1 MKVLVLNCGS
11 SSLKCQLIDMEKKER
26 IMKGHYD
33 RIGGSRSSLRF
44 NVRGNK
50 VVIEHPARDFEEAIS
65 EILRLLTSEEYNV
78 INNLNEIGAVGHRI
92 VHGGEKFKNSVIID
106 ENVIKAIEENITLAP
121 LHNPA
126 GLAGIEACKKLLPQI
141 PMVAVFDTSFHQ
153 TMEEKAF
160 IYQLPYKYYEDY
172 KIRKYGFHGISH
184 RYIAGRITE
193 ITGRTDLKI
202 INCHLGQGASL
213 CAIKDGKSIDT
224 TMGLTPLAGVPMG
237 TRCGDVDPSI
247 IPTVMKLYDIKPD
260 EMLRIMN
267 KESGAWGVSGVST
280 DFRDIERTAEQG
292 DERSILA
299 LESRAYIIA
308 QYIAKFIVTLNGVDV
323 ITFAGGIGENG
334 FEERERICNYLE
346 CFGIKL
352 DKQKNLVRGEETKI
366 STEDS
371 KVQIYIVPTNEEI
384 VIATDAYELTKNLIP
399 NV

>member
-11 SSLKCQLIDMEKKER
+11 SSLKCQLIDMEKNER

-44 NVRGNK
+44 NVRGEK
-50 VVIEHPARDFEEAIS
+50 TVIEHPARDFEEAIS
-65 EILRLLTSEEYNV
+65 EILSLLVSDKYKV
-78 INNLNEIGAVGHRI
+78 INSFEEIGAVGHRI
-92 VHGGEKFKNSVIID
+92 VHGGEKFKESVIID
-106 ENVIKAIEENITLAP
+106 EKVIEAIKECITLAP

-126 GLAGIEACKKLLPQI
+126 GLAGIEACKKLLPNV

-153 TMEEKAF
+153 TMPEKAF

-184 RYIAGRITE
+184 RYVANRISE
-193 ITGRTDLKI
+193 MTGKKDLKV

-213 CAIKDGKSIDT
+213 CAIENGKSVDT

-247 IPTVMKLYDIKPD
+247 IPTVMKLYNIQPD

-280 DFRDIERTAEQG
+280 DFRDIERAAASG
-292 DERSILA
+292 DKRSILA
-299 LESRAYIIA
+299 LEGRAYTIA
-308 QYIAKFIVTLNGVDV
+308 QYIAKFIVTLNGIDV
-323 ITFAGGIGENG
+323 ITFAGGVGENG
-334 FEERERICNYLE
+334 FEERERICKYLE
-346 CFGIKL
+346 CFGVKL
-352 DKQKNLVRGEETKI
+352 DKEKNLIRGEEAKI

-371 KVQIYIVPTNEEI
+371 KVGIYIVPTNEEL
-384 VIATDAYELTKNLIP
+384 VIAQDAYKLTK
-399 NV
+399 

>member
-11 SSLKCQLIDMEKKER
+11 SSLKCQLIDMEKNER

-44 NVRGNK
+44 NVRGEK
-50 VVIEHPARDFEEAIS
+50 TVIEHPARDFEEAIR
-65 EILRLLTSEEYNV
+65 EILNLLTSPKYKV
-78 INNLNEIGAVGHRI
+78 IDSLTEIGAVGHRI
-92 VHGGEKFKNSVIID
+92 VHGGEKFKNSVVID
-106 ENVIKAIEENITLAP
+106 DDVIKAIEDCITLAP

-126 GLAGIEACKKLLPQI
+126 GLAGIEACKKLLPNV

-153 TMEEKAF
+153 TLEEKAF

-184 RYIAGRITE
+184 RYVAGRIAE
-193 ITGRTDLKI
+193 ILGRNDLKV

-213 CAIKDGKSIDT
+213 CAIKDGKSVDT

-280 DFRDIERTAEQG
+280 DFRDIERMASEG

-352 DKQKNLVRGEETKI
+352 DKEKNKIRGKEAEI
-366 STEDS
+366 SAEDS
-371 KVQIYIVPTNEEI
+371 KVKIYIVPTNEEI
-384 VIATDAYELTKNLIP
+384 VIAKDAYELTKK
-399 NV
+399 

>member
-11 SSLKCQLIDMEKKER
+11 SSLKCQLIDMEKNER

-50 VVIEHPARDFEEAIS
+50 TTIEHPARDFEEAIG
-65 EILRLLTSEEYNV
+65 EILGLLTSDEYKV
-78 INNLNEIGAVGHRI
+78 INSLDEIGAVGHRI
-92 VHGGEKFKNSVIID
+92 VHGGEKFKNSVVID
-106 ENVIKAIEENITLAP
+106 DDVIKAIEDCITLAP

-126 GLAGIEACKKLLPQI
+126 GLAGINACKKLLPNV

-184 RYIAGRITE
+184 RYVAGRIAE
-193 ITGRTDLKI
+193 IMGRNDLKV

-213 CAIKDGKSIDT
+213 CAIKDGKSVDT

-280 DFRDIERTAEQG
+280 DFRDIERMAAEG
-292 DERSILA
+292 DERSKLA

-352 DKQKNLVRGEETKI
+352 DVEKNKIRGEEAEI
-366 STEDS
+366 SAEDS
-371 KVQIYIVPTNEEI
+371 KVKIYIVPTNEEI
-384 VIATDAYELTKNLIP
+384 VIARDAYELTK
-399 NV
+399 

>member
-11 SSLKCQLIDMEKKER
+11 SSLKCQLIDMEKNER

-65 EILRLLTSEEYNV
+65 EILGLLTSDEYKV
-78 INNLNEIGAVGHRI
+78 INSLDEIGAVGHRI

-106 ENVIKAIEENITLAP
+106 EDVIKAIEENITLAP

-126 GLAGIEACKKLLPQI
+126 GLAGINACKKLLPNT
-141 PMVAVFDTSFHQ
+141 PMVAVFDTAFHQ
-153 TMEEKAF
+153 TMDEKAY
-160 IYQLPYKYYEDY
+160 IYQLPYKYYEDF

-184 RYIAGRITE
+184 RYIAGRVAE
-193 ITGRTDLKI
+193 ITGKNDLKI

-213 CAIKDGKSIDT
+213 CAIKDGKSVDT
-224 TMGLTPLAGVPMG
+224 TMGLTPLAGIPMG

-280 DFRDIERTAEQG
+280 DFRDIERTAAAG

-299 LESRAYIIA
+299 LESRAYTIA
-308 QYIAKFIVTLNGVDV
+308 QYIAKFIVSLNGVDV

-334 FEERERICNYLE
+334 FEERERICNYLG

-352 DKQKNLVRGEETKI
+352 DKEKNLVRGEEAKI

-371 KVQIYIVPTNEEI
+371 KALIYIVPTNEEI
-384 VIATDAYELTKNLIP
+384 VIAKDAYELTKNL
-399 NV
+399 

>member
-50 VVIEHPARDFEEAIS
+50 TVIEHPARDFEEAIS
-65 EILRLLTSEEYNV
+65 EILNLLVSNEYKV
-78 INNLNEIGAVGHRI
+78 IDDLSEIGAVGHRI
-92 VHGGEKFKNSVIID
+92 VHGGEKFKNSVIIND
-106 ENVIKAIEENITLAP
+106 EVIKAIEDNITLAP

-126 GLAGIEACKKLLPQI
+126 GLAGIRAIEKLLPNI

-153 TMEEKAF
+153 TMDRKTY

-184 RYIAGRITE
+184 RYVAKRIAE
-193 ITGRTDLKI
+193 ILGTNKLRV

-213 CAIKDGKSIDT
+213 CAIKDGISIDT
-224 TMGLTPLAGVPMG
+224 SMGLTPLAGVPMG

-260 EMLRIMN
+260 EMLRILN

-280 DFRDIERTAEQG
+280 DFRDIERMASQG

-308 QYIAKFIVTLNGVDV
+308 QYIAKFIVSLNGVDV

-346 CFGIKL
+346 CFRIKL
-352 DKQKNLVRGEETKI
+352 DKEKNKIRGEEAEI
-366 STEDS
+366 STADS
-371 KVQIYIVPTNEEI
+371 RVKLYIVPTNEEI
-384 VIATDAYELTKNLIP
+384 MIATDTYELTK
-399 NV
+399 

>member
-11 SSLKCQLIDMEKKER
+11 SSLKCQLIDMAKNER

-50 VVIEHPARDFEEAIS
+50 TEMEYPARNFEEAIS
-65 EILRLLTSEEYNV
+65 KILRLLTSEEYKV
-78 INNLNEIGAVGHRI
+78 IESLDEIGAVGHRI
-92 VHGGEKFKNSVIID
+92 VHGGEKFKNSVVID
-106 ENVIKAIEENITLAP
+106 DEVINAIKDNITLAP

-126 GLAGIEACKKLLPQI
+126 GLAGIKACKKLLPNT
-141 PMVAVFDTSFHQ
+141 PMVAVFDTAFHQ
-153 TMEEKAF
+153 TMPEKAY

-184 RYIAGRITE
+184 RYVAGRIAE
-193 ITGRTDLKI
+193 ITGKSNLKV

-213 CAIKDGKSIDT
+213 CAIDSGKALDT

-247 IPTVMKLYDIKPD
+247 IPTVMKLYHLNPD
-260 EMLRIMN
+260 QMLQVLN

-280 DFRDIERTAEQG
+280 DFRDIERMAAQG

-308 QYIAKFIVTLNGVDV
+308 QYIAKFIVTLGGVDV

-346 CFGIKL
+346 CFGVNL
-352 DKQKNLVRGEETKI
+352 DKEKNHVRGEEVKI
-366 STEDS
+366 SKDDS
-371 KVQIYIVPTNEEI
+371 KVMVYIVPTNEELI
-384 VIATDAYELTKNLIP
+384 IARDAYELTK
-399 NV
+399 

>member
-11 SSLKCQLIDMEKKER
+11 SSLKCQLIDMEKNER

-50 VVIEHPARDFEEAIS
+50 ENIEHPARNFEEAIS
-65 EILRLLTSEEYNV
+65 YILRLLTREENKV
-78 INNLNEIGAVGHRI
+78 IESLDEIGAVGHRI

-106 ENVIKAIEENITLAP
+106 DEVINAIKDNIKLAP

-126 GLAGIEACKKLLPQI
+126 GLAGITACRKLLPKV
-141 PMVAVFDTSFHQ
+141 PMVAVFDTAFHQ
-153 TMEEKAF
+153 TMEEKVF
-160 IYQLPYKYYEDY
+160 IYQLPYKYYEDH

-184 RYIAGRITE
+184 RYVAGRLAE
-193 ITGRTDLKI
+193 ITGKSNLKI

-213 CAIKDGKSIDT
+213 CAINAGKSIDT

-260 EMLRIMN
+260 EMLKILN

-280 DFRDIERTAEQG
+280 DFRDIEREAARG

-308 QYIAKFIVTLNGVDV
+308 QYIAKFIVTLNGVDA

-334 FEERERICNYLE
+334 MEERERICNYLE

-352 DKQKNLVRGEETKI
+352 DKQKNLVRGEETCI

-371 KVQIYIVPTNEEI
+371 KALIYIVPTNEEI
-384 VIATDAYELTKNLIP
+384 IIARDAYELTK
-399 NV
+399 

>member
-50 VVIEHPARDFEEAIS
+50 TVIEHPARDFEEAIS
-65 EILRLLTSEEYNV
+65 EILNLLVSNEYKV
-78 INNLNEIGAVGHRI
+78 IDDLSEIGAVGHRI
-92 VHGGEKFKNSVIID
+92 VHGGEKFKNSVIIND
-106 ENVIKAIEENITLAP
+106 EVIKAIEDNITLAP

-126 GLAGIEACKKLLPQI
+126 GLAGIRAIEKLLPNI

-153 TMEEKAF
+153 TMDRKTY

-184 RYIAGRITE
+184 RYVAKRIAE
-193 ITGRTDLKI
+193 ILGTNKLRV

-213 CAIKDGKSIDT
+213 CAIKDGISIDT
-224 TMGLTPLAGVPMG
+224 SMGLTPLAGVPMG

-260 EMLRIMN
+260 EMLRILN
-267 KESGAWGVSGVST
+267 KESGPWGVSGVST
-280 DFRDIERTAEQG
+280 DFRDIERMASQG

-308 QYIAKFIVTLNGVDV
+308 QYIAKFIVSLNGVDV

-352 DKQKNLVRGEETKI
+352 DKEKNKIRGEEAEI
-366 STEDS
+366 STADS
-371 KVQIYIVPTNEEI
+371 RVKLYIVPTNEEI
-384 VIATDAYELTKNLIP
+384 MIATDTYELTK
-399 NV
+399 

>member
-11 SSLKCQLIDMEKKER
+11 SSLKCQLIDMEKNER

-33 RIGGSRSSLRF
+33 RIGGAKSSLRF

-50 VVIEHPARDFEEAIS
+50 TIIEHPARNFDEAIA
-65 EILRLLTSEEYNV
+65 EILNLLISDRYEV
-78 INNLNEIGAVGHRI
+78 LNSLDEIGAIGHRI
-92 VHGGEKFKNSVIID
+92 VHGGEKFKNSVLID
-106 ENVIKAIEENITLAP
+106 DDVISAIEDCITLAP

-126 GLAGIEACKKLLPQI
+126 GLAGIKACKKLLPKV

-153 TMEEKAF
+153 TMPEKAY

-184 RYIAGRITE
+184 RYIAGRISE
-193 ITGRTDLKI
+193 ITGRNDLKV

-213 CAIKDGKSIDT
+213 CAIENGKSVDT

-280 DFRDIERTAEQG
+280 DFRDIERTAAEG
-292 DERSILA
+292 DKRSILA

-308 QYIAKFIVTLNGVDV
+308 QYIAKFMVTLGGADY
-323 ITFAGGIGENG
+323 ITFCGGIGENG
-334 FEERERICNYLE
+334 FEERERICKYLE
-346 CFGIKL
+346 CFGVKI
-352 DKQKNLVRGEETKI
+352 DSEKNKIRGEEAEI
-366 STEDS
+366 SSSDS
-371 KVQIYIVPTNEEI
+371 KIKVYIVPTNEEI
-384 VIATDAYELTKNLIP
+384 LIARDAYELAKK
-399 NV
+399 

>member
-11 SSLKCQLIDMEKKER
+11 SSLKCQLIDMEKNER

-50 VVIEHPARDFEEAIS
+50 ENIEHPARNFEEAIS
-65 EILRLLTSEEYNV
+65 YILRLLTREENKV
-78 INNLNEIGAVGHRI
+78 IESLDEIGAVGHRI

-106 ENVIKAIEENITLAP
+106 DEVINAIKDNIKLAP

-126 GLAGIEACKKLLPQI
+126 GLAGITACRKLLPKV
-141 PMVAVFDTSFHQ
+141 PMVAVFDTAFHQ

-160 IYQLPYKYYEDY
+160 IYQLPYKYYEDH

-184 RYIAGRITE
+184 RYVAGRLAE
-193 ITGRTDLKI
+193 ITGKSNLKI

-213 CAIKDGKSIDT
+213 CAINAGKSIDT

-260 EMLRIMN
+260 DMLKILN

-280 DFRDIERTAEQG
+280 DFRDIEREAAKG

-308 QYIAKFIVTLNGVDV
+308 QYIAKFVVTLGGVDA

-334 FEERERICNYLE
+334 MEERERICNYLE

-352 DKQKNLVRGEETKI
+352 DKQKNLVRGEERLI
-366 STEDS
+366 STDDS
-371 KVQIYIVPTNEEI
+371 RAMVYIIPTNEELI
-384 VIATDAYELTKNLIP
+384 IARDAYELTK
-399 NV
+399 

>member
-11 SSLKCQLIDMEKKER
+11 SSLKCQLIDMENEER

-50 VVIEHPARDFEEAIS
+50 VEFEHPARNFEEAIS
-65 EILRLLTSEEYNV
+65 FILNLLVDKEYNAV
-78 INNLNEIGAVGHRI
+78 NSLDEIGAIGHRI
-92 VHGGEKFKNSVIID
+92 VHGGENFTESVVID
-106 ENVIKAIEENITLAP
+106 KDVEAAIKECITLAP

-126 GLAGIEACKKLLPQI
+126 GLAGIKACKKLLPKV
-141 PMVAVFDTSFHQ
+141 PMVAAFDTSFHQ
-153 TMEEKAF
+153 TIPETAY

-184 RYIAGRITE
+184 RYIAGRLAE
-193 ITGRTDLKI
+193 ITGRNDLKI

-213 CAIKDGKSIDT
+213 CAIDSGKSMDT
-224 TMGLTPLAGVPMG
+224 TMGLTPLAGIPMG

-247 IPTVMKLYDIKPD
+247 IPTVMKLYEIKPD
-260 EMLRIMN
+260 DMLKILN

-280 DFRDIERTAEQG
+280 DFRDIEREAAAG
-292 DERSILA
+292 DKRSILA

-308 QYIAKFIVTLNGVDV
+308 QYIAKFIVTLGGVDY
-323 ITFAGGIGENG
+323 ITFSGGIGENG
-334 FEERERICNYLE
+334 FEERERICNLLAP
-346 CFGIKL
+346 FGVEL
-352 DKQKNLVRGEETKI
+352 DSELNKVRGKEALI

-371 KVQIYIVPTNEEI
+371 RVKLQIIPTNEEI
-384 VIATDAYELTKNLIP
+384 MIARDTYRLTKDIEK
-399 NV
+399 

>member
-11 SSLKCQLIDMEKKER
+11 SSLKCQLIDMEKNER

-50 VVIEHPARDFEEAIS
+50 ENIEHPARNFEEAIS
-65 EILRLLTSEEYNV
+65 YILRLLTREENKV
-78 INNLNEIGAVGHRI
+78 IESLDEIGAVGHRI

-106 ENVIKAIEENITLAP
+106 DEVINAIKDNIKLAP

-126 GLAGIEACKKLLPQI
+126 GLAGITACRKLLPKV
-141 PMVAVFDTSFHQ
+141 PMVAVFDTAFHQ

-160 IYQLPYKYYEDY
+160 IYQLPYKYYEDH

-184 RYIAGRITE
+184 RYVAGRLAE
-193 ITGRTDLKI
+193 ITGKSNLKI

-213 CAIKDGKSIDT
+213 CAINAGKSIDT

-260 EMLRIMN
+260 EMLKILN

-280 DFRDIERTAEQG
+280 DFRDIEREAARG

-334 FEERERICNYLE
+334 MEERERICNYLE

-352 DKQKNLVRGEETKI
+352 DKQKNLVRGEEKCI

-371 KVQIYIVPTNEEI
+371 KALIYIVPTNEEI
-384 VIATDAYELTKNLIP
+384 IIARDAYELTK
-399 NV
+399 

>member
-11 SSLKCQLIDMEKKER
+11 SSLKCQLIDMEKNER

-44 NVRGNK
+44 NVRGEK
-50 VVIEHPARDFEEAIS
+50 TVIEHPARDFEEAIS
-65 EILRLLTSEEYNV
+65 EILSLLVSDKYKV
-78 INNLNEIGAVGHRI
+78 INSFEEIGAVGHRI
-92 VHGGEKFKNSVIID
+92 VHGGEKFKESVIID
-106 ENVIKAIEENITLAP
+106 EKVIEAIKECITLAP

-126 GLAGIEACKKLLPQI
+126 GLAGIEACKKLLPNV

-153 TMEEKAF
+153 TMPEKAF

-184 RYIAGRITE
+184 RYVANRISE
-193 ITGRTDLKI
+193 MTGKKDLKV

-213 CAIKDGKSIDT
+213 CAIENGKSVDT

-247 IPTVMKLYDIKPD
+247 IPTVMKLYNIQPD

-280 DFRDIERTAEQG
+280 DFRDIERAAASG
-292 DERSILA
+292 DKRSILA
-299 LESRAYIIA
+299 LEGRAYTIA
-308 QYIAKFIVTLNGVDV
+308 QYIANFIVNLNGVDV
-323 ITFAGGIGENG
+323 ITFAGGVGENG
-334 FEERERICNYLE
+334 FEERERICKYLE
-346 CFGIKL
+346 CFGVKL
-352 DKQKNLVRGEETKI
+352 DKEKNLIRGEEAKI

-371 KVQIYIVPTNEEI
+371 KVGIYIVPTNEEL
-384 VIATDAYELTKNLIP
+384 VIAQDAYKLTK
-399 NV
+399 

>member
-11 SSLKCQLIDMEKKER
+11 SSLKCQLIDMEKNER

-50 VVIEHPARDFEEAIS
+50 TEIEHPARDFEEAIS
-65 EILRLLTSEEYNV
+65 EILSLLTSPEYNV
-78 INNLNEIGAVGHRI
+78 INGLDEIGAVGHRI
-92 VHGGEKFKNSVIID
+92 VHGGEKFKNSVVID
-106 ENVIKAIEENITLAP
+106 EDVINAIEDNIKLAP

-126 GLAGIEACKKLLPQI
+126 GLAGIKACKKLLPNV

-153 TMEEKAF
+153 TMEEKAY
-160 IYQLPYKYYEDY
+160 IYQLPYKYYEEH

-184 RYIAGRITE
+184 RYISERLQE
-193 ITGRTDLKI
+193 ITGRSDLRI

-213 CAIKDGKSIDT
+213 CAIKDGKAMDT

-247 IPTVMKLYDIKPD
+247 IPTVMKIYDLKPD
-260 EMLRIMN
+260 EMLNILN

-280 DFRDIERTAEQG
+280 DFRDIERTAAQG
-292 DERSILA
+292 DERSALA

-308 QYIAKFIVTLNGVDV
+308 QYIAKFVVTLQGVDY
-323 ITFAGGIGENG
+323 ITFCGGIGENG
-334 FEERERICNYLE
+334 WEERERICKYLE
-346 CFGIKL
+346 CFGVKL
-352 DKQKNLVRGEETKI
+352 DYEKNKIRGEELVI
-366 STEDS
+366 SSDDS
-371 KVQIYIVPTNEEI
+371 KIKIQVIPTNEEI
-384 VIATDAYELTKNLIP
+384 VIAQDAYRLTK
-399 NV
+399 

>member
-11 SSLKCQLIDMEKKER
+11 SSLKCQLIDMEKNER

-33 RIGGSRSSLRF
+33 RIGGARSSLRF

-50 VVIEHPARDFEEAIS
+50 TVIEHPARDFEEAIG
-65 EILRLLTSEEYNV
+65 EILGLLTSDEYKV
-78 INNLNEIGAVGHRI
+78 INSLDEIGAIGHRI
-92 VHGGEKFKNSVIID
+92 VHGGEKFKNSVVID
-106 ENVIKAIEENITLAP
+106 DDVIKTIEECITLAP

-126 GLAGIEACKKLLPQI
+126 GLAGINACKKLLPNVK
-141 PMVAVFDTSFHQ
+141 MVAVFDTSFHQ

-184 RYIAGRITE
+184 RYVAGRIAE
-193 ITGRTDLKI
+193 IMGRKDLKV

-213 CAIKDGKSIDT
+213 CAIKDGKSVDT

-280 DFRDIERTAEQG
+280 DFRDIERMAAEG
-292 DERSILA
+292 DERSQLA

-352 DKQKNLVRGEETKI
+352 DGGKNKIRGEEAEI
-366 STEDS
+366 SSVDS
-371 KVQIYIVPTNEEI
+371 KVKIYIVPTNEEI
-384 VIATDAYELTKNLIP
+384 VIARDAYELTK
-399 NV
+399 

>member
-11 SSLKCQLIDMEKKER
+11 SSLKCQLIDMETEER

-50 VVIEHPARDFEEAIS
+50 VEFEHPARNFEEAIS
-65 EILRLLTSEEYNV
+65 FILNLLVDKEYNAV
-78 INNLNEIGAVGHRI
+78 NSLDEIGAIGHRI
-92 VHGGEKFKNSVIID
+92 VHGGENFTESVVID
-106 ENVIKAIEENITLAP
+106 KDVEAAIKECITLAP

-126 GLAGIEACKKLLPQI
+126 GLAGIKACKKLLPKV
-141 PMVAVFDTSFHQ
+141 PMVAAFDTSFHQ
-153 TMEEKAF
+153 TIPETAY

-184 RYIAGRITE
+184 RYIAGRLAE
-193 ITGRTDLKI
+193 ITGRNDLKI

-213 CAIKDGKSIDT
+213 CAIDSGKSMDT
-224 TMGLTPLAGVPMG
+224 TMGLTPLAGIPMG

-247 IPTVMKLYDIKPD
+247 IPTVMKLYEIKPD
-260 EMLRIMN
+260 DMLKILN

-280 DFRDIERTAEQG
+280 DFRDIEREAAAG
-292 DERSILA
+292 DKRSILA

-308 QYIAKFIVTLNGVDV
+308 QYIAKFIVTLGGVDY
-323 ITFAGGIGENG
+323 ITFSGGIGENG
-334 FEERERICNYLE
+334 FEERERICNLLAP
-346 CFGIKL
+346 FGVEL
-352 DKQKNLVRGEETKI
+352 DSELNKVRGKEALI

-371 KVQIYIVPTNEEI
+371 RVKLQIIPTNEEI
-384 VIATDAYELTKNLIP
+384 MIARDTYRLTKDIEK
-399 NV
+399 

>member
-11 SSLKCQLIDMEKKER
+11 SSLKCQLIDMENEER

-50 VVIEHPARDFEEAIS
+50 TVIEYPARDFEEAIS
-65 EILRLLTSEEYNV
+65 KVLSLLLSEEYHV
-78 INNLNEIGAVGHRI
+78 ISDLSEIGAVGHRI
-92 VHGGEKFKNSVIID
+92 VHGGEKFKNSVIIND
-106 ENVIKAIEENITLAP
+106 EVIKSIEECITLAP

-126 GLAGIEACKKLLPQI
+126 GLAGIEACKKLLPEV
-141 PMVAVFDTSFHQ
+141 PMVAVFDTAFHQ
-153 TMEEKAF
+153 TMSKEAF
-160 IYQLPYKYYEDY
+160 IYQLPYKYYKDY

-184 RYIAGRITE
+184 RYISERISQ
-193 ITGRTDLKI
+193 IVGNDKI
-202 INCHLGQGASL
+202 KVINCHLGQGASL
-213 CAIKDGKSIDT
+213 CAIKDGKSVDT

-260 EMLRIMN
+260 EMLRILN

-280 DFRDIERTAEQG
+280 DFRDIERTAAQG

-308 QYIAKFIVTLNGVDV
+308 QYIAKFVVTLQGVDY
-323 ITFAGGIGENG
+323 ITFCGGIGENG
-334 FEERERICNYLE
+334 WEERERICKYLN
-346 CFGIKL
+346 CFGVKL
-352 DKQKNLVRGEETKI
+352 DYEKNRIRGEEVLI

-371 KVQIYIVPTNEEI
+371 KVKVQVIPTNEEKI
-384 VIATDAYELTKNLIP
+384 IAQDAYKLTK
-399 NV
+399 

>member
-11 SSLKCQLIDMEKKER
+11 SSLKCQVLDMEKNER

-50 VVIEHPARDFEEAIS
+50 TEIEHPARNFEEAIS
-65 EILRLLTSEEYNV
+65 YILRLLTSPEHNV
-78 INNLNEIGAVGHRI
+78 IGSLDEIGAVGHRI
-92 VHGGEKFKNSVIID
+92 VHGGEKFKNSVVIND
-106 ENVIKAIEENITLAP
+106 EVIAAIKDSIKLAP

-126 GLAGIEACKKLLPQI
+126 GLAGITACKKLLPNT
-141 PMVAVFDTSFHQ
+141 PMVAVFDTAFHQ
-153 TMEEKAF
+153 TMDEKAF
-160 IYQLPYKYYEDY
+160 IYQLPYKYYEEHR
-172 KIRKYGFHGISH
+172 IRKYGFHGISH
-184 RYIAGRITE
+184 RYVAGRMAE
-193 ITGRTDLKI
+193 ITGRSDLKI

-213 CAIKDGKSIDT
+213 CAIKEGKSMDT
-224 TMGLTPLAGVPMG
+224 TMGLTPLAGIPMG

-247 IPTVMKLYDIKPD
+247 IPTVMKLYDVKPD
-260 EMLRIMN
+260 EMLKILN

-280 DFRDIERTAEQG
+280 DFRDIEREAAKG

-308 QYIAKFIVTLNGVDV
+308 QYIAKFVVTLGGVDA

-334 FEERERICNYLE
+334 VEERERICNYLE
-346 CFGIKL
+346 CFGVKM
-352 DKQKNLVRGEETKI
+352 DKQKNLVRGEERLI

-371 KVQIYIVPTNEEI
+371 KVMVYIVPTNEELI
-384 VIATDAYELTKNLIP
+384 IAKDAYELTK
-399 NV
+399 

>member
-11 SSLKCQLIDMEKKER
+11 SSLKCQLIDMETEER

-44 NVRGNK
+44 NVRGDK
-50 VVIEHPARDFEEAIS
+50 VEFEHPARNFKEAIS
-65 EILRLLTSEEYNV
+65 YILNLLTSKEYNV
-78 INNLNEIGAVGHRI
+78 ISSLDEIGAVGHRI
-92 VHGGEKFKNSVIID
+92 VHGGEKFTESVLID
-106 ENVIKAIEENITLAP
+106 NDVIAAIKDCITLAP

-126 GLAGIEACKKLLPQI
+126 GLAGIEAAKALLPNV

-153 TMEEKAF
+153 TMPKETY
-160 IYQLPYKYYEDY
+160 IYQLPYKYYKDY

-184 RYIAGRITE
+184 RYIAGRIAE
-193 ITGRTDLKI
+193 IVGRDDLKV

-213 CAIKDGKSIDT
+213 CAIDCGKSVDT

-260 EMLRIMN
+260 EMLKILN

-280 DFRDIERTAEQG
+280 DFRDIERAAADG
-292 DERSILA
+292 DARSILA

-308 QYIAKFIVTLNGVDV
+308 QYIAKFMVTLGGVDY
-323 ITFAGGIGENG
+323 ITFSGGIGENG

-346 CFGIKL
+346 FAGVKL
-352 DKQKNLVRGEETKI
+352 DVERNKIRGKEALI
-366 STEDS
+366 STDDS
-371 KVQIYIVPTNEEI
+371 KVKLYIVPTNEEI
-384 VIATDAYELTKNLIP
+384 MIARDTYRLTNE
-399 NV
+399 

>member
-1 MKVLVLNCGS
+1 MKILVLNCGS
-11 SSLKCQLIDMEKKER
+11 SSLKCQLIDMEKNER

-50 VVIEHPARDFEEAIS
+50 TVMEHPARNFEEAIS
-65 EILRLLTSEEYNV
+65 KILSLLVSDEYKV
-78 INNLNEIGAVGHRI
+78 IENFDEIGAVGHRI
-92 VHGGEKFKNSVIID
+92 VHGGEKFKDSVVIND
-106 ENVIKAIEENITLAP
+106 EVIAAIKECITLAP

-126 GLAGIEACKKLLPQI
+126 GLAGIKACKKLLPNT
-141 PMVAVFDTSFHQ
+141 PMVAVFDTSFHH
-153 TMEEKAF
+153 TMDEKTF

-184 RYIAGRITE
+184 RYVSGRISQ
-193 ITGRTDLKI
+193 IMQNDNLKI

-260 EMLRIMN
+260 EMLKILN

-280 DFRDIERTAEQG
+280 DFRDIERAAAKG
-292 DERSILA
+292 DTRSILA

-308 QYIAKFIVTLNGVDV
+308 QYIAKFIVSLNGIDV

-346 CFGIKL
+346 CFGIIL
-352 DKQKNLVRGEETKI
+352 DKEKNKIRGEEVEL
-366 STEDS
+366 SAQDS
-371 KVQIYIVPTNEEI
+371 KVKIYVIPTNEEI
-384 VIATDAYELTKNLIP
+384 IIAQDAYKLTK
-399 NV
+399 

>member
-11 SSLKCQLIDMEKKER
+11 SSLKCQLIDMEKNER

-50 VVIEHPARDFEEAIS
+50 VELEHPARDFEEAIS
-65 EILRLLTSEEYNV
+65 EILRLLTSEEYKV
-78 INNLNEIGAVGHRI
+78 IEDLNEIGAVGHRI
-92 VHGGEKFKNSVIID
+92 VHGGEKFKNSVVID
-106 ENVIKAIEENITLAP
+106 DEVIKAIKENITLAP

-126 GLAGIEACKKLLPQI
+126 GLAGIKACRKLLPKT

-153 TMEEKAF
+153 TMEEKAY
-160 IYQLPYKYYEDY
+160 IYQIPYKYYEDY

-184 RYIAGRITE
+184 RYVAKRISE
-193 ITGRTDLKI
+193 ITGKSELKV

-213 CAIKDGKSIDT
+213 CAIKNGISLDT

-247 IPTVMKLYDIKPD
+247 IPTVMKLYNLKPD
-260 EMLRIMN
+260 EMLQILN

-280 DFRDIERTAEQG
+280 DFRDIERTAAQG
-292 DERSILA
+292 DARSILA

-308 QYIAKFIVTLNGVDV
+308 QYIAKFVVTLQGVDV
-323 ITFAGGIGENG
+323 ITFCGGIGENG
-334 FEERERICNYLE
+334 WEERERICRYLD
-346 CFGIKL
+346 CFGVKI
-352 DKQKNLVRGEETKI
+352 DAEKNRVRGEEMEIT
-366 STEDS
+366 TPDS
-371 KVQIYIVPTNEEI
+371 KVKVYIIPTNEEI
-384 VIATDAYELTKNLIP
+384 VIASDAYELTKN
-399 NV
+399 

>member
-11 SSLKCQLIDMEKKER
+11 SSLKCQLIDMENEER

-44 NVRGNK
+44 NVRGDK
-50 VVIEHPARDFEEAIS
+50 VEFEHPARNFEEAIAF
-65 EILRLLTSEEYNV
+65 ILSLLVSKDYNV
-78 INNLNEIGAVGHRI
+78 VKSLDEIGAVGHRI
-92 VHGGEKFKNSVIID
+92 VHGGEKFTESVVID
-106 ENVIKAIEENITLAP
+106 DNVIDAIEECITLAP

-126 GLAGIEACKKLLPQI
+126 GLAGIHACKKLLPNA

-153 TMEEKAF
+153 TLPEKAY

-184 RYIAGRITE
+184 RYIAGRIAE
-193 ITGRTDLKI
+193 ITGRDDLKV

-213 CAIKDGKSIDT
+213 CAINAGKSVDT

-260 EMLRIMN
+260 EMLRILN

-280 DFRDIERTAEQG
+280 DFRDIERAAADG
-292 DERSILA
+292 DKRSILA

-308 QYIAKFIVTLNGVDV
+308 QYIAKFMVSLGGADY
-323 ITFAGGIGENG
+323 ITFSGGIGENG

-346 CFGIKL
+346 FAGVKL
-352 DKQKNLVRGEETKI
+352 DSELNKVRGKEAII

-371 KVQIYIVPTNEEI
+371 RVKLYIVPTNEEI
-384 VIATDAYELTKNLIP
+384 MIARDTYNLTKK
-399 NV
+399 